1 MKSITLRSHVGEDG
15 VLKLQVPLDVTNTD
29 LEVMVIVQ
37 PIADTSQLEAAQEKS
52 WSPGFF
58 EEVIGGWE
66 GEPLV
71 RESQGEYEDREEF
84 Q

>member
-15 VLKLQVPLDVTNTD
+15 VLKLQVPLDVINTD

-37 PIADTSQLEAAQEKS
+37 PITTTSSPEAYQEKE
-52 WSPGFF
+52 WLPGFF

-71 RESQGEYEDREEF
+71 RES
-84 Q
+84 